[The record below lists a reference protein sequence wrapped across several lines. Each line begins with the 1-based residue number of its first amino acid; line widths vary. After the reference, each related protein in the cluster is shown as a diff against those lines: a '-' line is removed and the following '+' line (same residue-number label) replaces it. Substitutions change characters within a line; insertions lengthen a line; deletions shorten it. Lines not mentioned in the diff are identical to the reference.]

1 MVLPIVTQRALGI
14 SRWADAG
21 ILAVAPG
28 AGLRW
33 RALSTRL
40 AYWLIPLVT
49 LGCRTLEV
57 AAPAPSPAPVPA
69 AVAPAPLVIAT
80 ETTTT
85 AVAANPLA
93 EACSETA
100 SVASPYVDEAADAE
114 IADAAEEEV
123 VVPFDGD
130 PNRLRYTQ
138 DIPEEALALRWKNDL
153 PSLGSI
159 SVGFAHEGRLI
170 NGVKLPEDPSGAYQ
184 LVVPWNAW
192 ATAETAEALIRVA
205 QAVKAR
211 HPDALPLRINEISA
225 AEGGYLRPHR
235 SHQNGRDVDLGFYYP
250 MSPPPRVREREKVID
265 VAQNWSLIRAL
276 VTESDVQVV
285 LLDRRVQAVIY
296 AHALASGE
304 DRAWVDSIFR
314 GPNPIV
320 QHAPRHRDHL
330 HVRFYNPRAQELG
343 RRIAPLL
350 AQRPEHN
357 VVAVRIKSGDTL
369 GHLAMRYGS
378 SIRSIQKAN
387 RMRGTFLR
395 IGQVVHVPLRGP
407 CNRCPVPPPFEVPP
421 RRLPP
426 PGVEPQLASPL
437 APVPTATTAS
447 ATVGETFSSL
457 RR

>member
-1 MVLPIVTQRALGI
+1 MTQRAQEI

-28 AGLRW
+28 ARLRW
-33 RALSTRL
+33 RALTTRL

-57 AAPAPSPAPVPA
+57 ATPAPSPAPVPA
-69 AVAPAPLVIAT
+69 AVAPAPLVTAT

-85 AVAANPLA
+85 AGVPSPLA
-93 EACSETA
+93 EACSETS

-138 DIPEEALALRWKNDL
+138 DIPEEALAHRWKNDL

-211 HPDALPLRINEISA
+211 HPTALPLRINQISG

-250 MSPPPRVREREKVID
+250 TSPPPRVREREKVID
-265 VAQNWSLIRAL
+265 VAQNWALIRAL

-304 DRAWVDSIFR
+304 DPAWVDSIFR

-357 VVAVRIKSGDTL
+357 VVAVRIKNGDTL

-426 PGVEPQLASPL
+426 PGSEPQLASPL
-437 APVPTATTAS
+437 SPVPTTTTAS

>member
-1 MVLPIVTQRALGI
+1 MRVGI
-14 SRWADAG
+14 GLLVVITFGCRSAEPPP
-21 ILAVAPG
+21 VAPVVP
-28 AGLRW
+28 AVIPAATP
-33 RALSTRL
+33 ALT
-40 AYWLIPLVT
+40 
-49 LGCRTLEV
+49 
-57 AAPAPSPAPVPA
+57 AAPVATAPV
-69 AVAPAPLVIAT
+69 AT
-80 ETTTT
+80 ATTTT
-85 AVAANPLA
+85 VDL
-93 EACSETA
+93 EACGEVTTGTSGLA
-100 SVASPYVDEAADAE
+100 GPDVDDAADAI

-123 VVPFDGD
+123 ALPFDGD
-130 PNRLRYTQ
+130 PNRIRYTQ
-138 DIPEEALALRWKNDL
+138 EIAEAELARRWKDDL

-170 NGVKLPEDPSGAYQ
+170 NGVKLPEDPTGSYQ

-192 ATAETAEALIRVA
+192 ATEETAQALARVA
-205 QAVKAR
+205 AKVKAE
-211 HPDALPLRINEISA
+211 HPNALPLRINQISA
-225 AEGGYLRPHR
+225 QDGGYLRPHR

-250 MSPPPRVREREKVID
+250 TSPPPRVREREKVID
-265 VAQNWSLIRAL
+265 VAQNWSLIKAL

-285 LLDRRVQAVIY
+285 LLDRRVQAVLY
-296 AHALASGE
+296 NHALASGE
-304 DRAWVDSIFR
+304 DPAWVDSIFR
-314 GPNPIV
+314 GPSPIV

-330 HVRFYNPRAQELG
+330 HVRFYNARAQELG

-378 SIRSIQKAN
+378 SVRTIQKAN

-407 CNRCPVPPPFEVPP
+407 CNRCPVPPPVEVPA

-426 PGVEPQLASPL
+426 PKVELAAPL
-437 APVPTATTAS
+437 APVPTSTTS
-447 ATVGETFSSL
+447 TATVGETYSSL

>member
-1 MVLPIVTQRALGI
+1 LFA
-14 SRWADAG
+14 
-21 ILAVAPG
+21 
-28 AGLRW
+28 
-33 RALSTRL
+33 
-40 AYWLIPLVT
+40 LVT
-49 LGCRTLEV
+49 FGCRTLES
-57 AAPAPSPAPVPA
+57 AAPAPSPAPVPV
-69 AVAPAPLVIAT
+69 AVAAPSPLAET

-85 AVAANPLA
+85 SVTPGPLA

-100 SVASPYVDEAADAE
+100 SVASPFVDEAADAE

-138 DIPEEALALRWKNDL
+138 DIAEEALAHRWKNEL
-153 PSLGSI
+153 ASLGSI

-170 NGVKLPEDPSGAYQ
+170 NGVKLPEDPTGAYQ

-192 ATAETAEALIRVA
+192 ATEETAQALIRVA

-211 HPDALPLRINEISA
+211 HPTALPLRINQISG

-250 MSPPPRVREREKVID
+250 VSPPPRVREREKVID

-276 VTESDVQVV
+276 ITESDVQVI

-304 DRAWVDSIFR
+304 DPAWVDAIFR
-314 GPNPIV
+314 GPSPIV

-357 VVAVRIKSGDTL
+357 VVAVRIKNGDTL

-378 SIRSIQKAN
+378 SIRAIQKAN

-426 PGVEPQLASPL
+426 ATAEVQLASPL
-437 APVPTATTAS
+437 SPVPTSTTSS
-447 ATVGETFSSL
+447 ATVGQTFSSL